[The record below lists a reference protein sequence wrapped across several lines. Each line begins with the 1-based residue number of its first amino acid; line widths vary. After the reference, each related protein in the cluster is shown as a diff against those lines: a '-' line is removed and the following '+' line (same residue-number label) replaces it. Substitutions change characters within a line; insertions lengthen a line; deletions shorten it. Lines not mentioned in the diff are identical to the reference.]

1 MHTCTTED
9 LLLYLYNDLP
19 ADERTNIEAMLQE
32 NWGHREKLQVL
43 KEAKA
48 QLSNTPLEAPHTQSI
63 KNVLDHLYSPAPK
76 NQPEKRAYSTWHSKP
91 AADML

>member
-19 ADERTNIEAMLQE
+19 ADERTNIEVMLQE

-43 KEAKA
+43 KEAKEK
-48 QLSNTPLEAPHTQSI
+48 LNNTPLEAPHTQSL
-63 KNVLDHLYSPAPK
+63 KNVLDHLYAPASDAAT
-76 NQPEKRAYSTWHSKP
+76 EKRTYSTWYSKP